1 MKQLLFFIL
10 IPLVGFIPQPWQ
22 SSGFI
27 EDFKLPNVVDSQ
39 EFSLREYEA
48 VPTVVVIFTSL
59 YCPYAQLY
67 EERIRNLIR
76 DFQGE
81 NIRFILV
88 NSNSP
93 KTSPKESKENMAQMA
108 QEKQVSVPFLADH
121 NQRVARLFGAEK
133 SPEVFVLSRQ
143 KNSFKIVYQGAIDD
157 NPQVPN
163 DVHHQYLHD
172 FLKASGSGK
181 TYSLRTTPATGCMI
195 KR

>member
-1 MKQLLFFIL
+1 MKFFLLVV
-10 IPLVGFIPQPWQ
+10 LVSLVSLAFRPWQ

-27 EDFKLPNVVDSQ
+27 EDFTLPNVVDGQ

-67 EERIRNLIR
+67 EERVGTLIR

-81 NIRFILV
+81 NARFILV
-88 NSNSP
+88 NANSP
-93 KTSPKESKENMAQMA
+93 KSSPKESKENMARVA
-108 QEKQVSVPFLADH
+108 QDKQLSIPFLADH

-143 KNSFKIVYQGAIDD
+143 KKSFKIVYQGAIDD
-157 NPQVPN
+157 NPQVPR
-163 DVHHQYLHD
+163 DVHHHYLRD
-172 FLKASGSGK
+172 FLKALGSGK
-181 TYSLRTTPATGCMI
+181 SYSLRTTPATGCMI
-195 KR
+195 KH

>member
-1 MKQLLFFIL
+1 MKYLCVSIFLSL
-10 IPLVGFIPQPWQ
+10 SGFVSPPWQ

-27 EDFKLPNVVDSQ
+27 EDFTLFNIVSEQ
-39 EFSLREYEA
+39 EFSLREYES

-67 EERIRNLIR
+67 NDRVASLID
-76 DFQGE
+76 DFEGE
-81 NIRFILV
+81 DIRFILV
-88 NSNSP
+88 NSNNP
-93 KTSPKESKENMAQMA
+93 KSSPKESRVNMASFAKNNQLR
-108 QEKQVSVPFLADH
+108 VPFLADPT
-121 NQRVARLFGAEK
+121 QRVARLFGAEK

-143 KNSFKIVYQGAIDD
+143 KKSFKIVYQGAIDD

-163 DVHHQYLHD
+163 DVHHRYLRD
-172 FLKASGSGK
+172 FLKASGAGK

>member
-1 MKQLLFFIL
+1 MKYLLLIF
-10 IPLVGFIPQPWQ
+10 IPLLGFNFKPGQ

-27 EDFKLPNVVDSQ
+27 EDFTLPNVVDGQ
-39 EFSLREYEA
+39 EFSLLEYET

-67 EERIRNLIR
+67 EERIDHLIG

-81 NIRFILV
+81 KIRFVLI

-93 KTSPKESKENMAQMA
+93 KSSPDESKESMVRRAQ
-108 QEKQVSVPFLADH
+108 QKQMSIPFLADH
-121 NQRVARLFGAEK
+121 NQRVARLFGAKK

-143 KNSFKIVYQGAIDD
+143 KKSFKIVYQGAIDD
-157 NPQVPN
+157 NPQVPQ
-163 DVHHQYLHD
+163 DVHHHYLRD
-172 FLKASGSGK
+172 FLRSSSNGNA
-181 TYSLRTTPATGCMI
+181 YSLRTTPATGCMI